1 MKTKETNFR
10 SRISICLLFCS
21 LIVFWTALALSF
33 AQYCDAKI
41 TESVVDIPTRLS
53 VTQRFILL
61 KPENPVATVILFAG
75 GHGGLQISAKG
86 SINWGENI
94 FVVRSRKLFA
104 ENGLMVAL
112 IDAPSDRQSPPYL
125 GRFRQTPEHVAD
137 IKALIVWLRQQAKI
151 PVWLIGTSRGTQ
163 SAAFVATQLVD
174 EGRADGLVLTST
186 MLTDDKG
193 RAVPSMNLSNIRIP
207 VLVIHHEKDGCKHC
221 DFSNMPRLMEKLT
234 AVEQK
239 QLITFRGG
247 NNRGDP
253 CKPFAYH
260 GFNGIEKEVVQRIA
274 EWILAK

>member
-1 MKTKETNFR
+1 MK
-10 SRISICLLFCS
+10 RIIFSFCT
-21 LIVFWTALALSF
+21 VLALGFS
-33 AQYCDAKI
+33 QYCDARI
-41 TESVVDIPTRLS
+41 TEDVVDIPTRLG

-61 KPENPVATVILFAG
+61 RPENPVATVILFAG

-86 SINWGENI
+86 SIKWGENI

-193 RAVPSMNLSNIRIP
+193 RPVPSMNLSNIRIP

-234 AVEQK
+234 AVERK
-239 QLITFRGG
+239 HLITFRGG

-260 GFNGIEKEVVQRIA
+260 GFNGIEQEVVKRIA